1 MGDKYMALPVLF
13 RFLENPSYLDRK
25 QLGYHWKQEY
35 KFDERWKE
43 FKSQYNTFKP
53 VYYIEDE
60 SSYYVHMTIP
70 SNKRGNTYDVVIH
83 FLTNS
88 NTVMNDFSLRNY
100 NIQIFSN
107 NPVFGFYF
115 GYANYS
121 AGIIIPFLA
130 HKLGDEILSTPAKKH
145 NPRNAIGYDHSFYI
159 AGMALMDS
167 ARLMNKTYIKE
178 HAKPFNEKELLANV
192 RLLKEVMED
201 YQDNKDR
208 SGNKKTFNRDKS
220 ILDKTGELIQD
231 AKSKVGEIIDRTFT
245 TPGSNVKRPKK
256 FVGGDKA
263 VIKDVTRKSATRST
277 VIKKATSGIKRATVK
292 KPKRKI

>member
-1 MGDKYMALPVLF
+1 MALPVLF
-13 RFLENPSYLDRK
+13 RFLDNPSYLDHK
-25 QLGYHWKQEY
+25 QFGYYWKQKY
-35 KFDERWKE
+35 DYDKRWKE

-60 SSYYVHMTIP
+60 SSYYVHMTVP
-70 SNKRGNTYDVVIH
+70 SNNRGNTYDVVIH
-83 FLTNS
+83 FLTTSHN
-88 NTVMNDFSLRNY
+88 VMNDFSLRNY

-130 HKLGDEILSTPAKKH
+130 HKLGEEILSTPAKKH

-167 ARLMNKTYIKE
+167 ARLMNKSHIKDI
-178 HAKPFNEKELLANV
+178 AKPFNEKELLANV
-192 RLLKEVMED
+192 RLMKEVMDD
-201 YQDNKDR
+201 YQANKDS
-208 SGNKKTFNRDKS
+208 SGNKKAFHQDKS
-220 ILDKTGELIQD
+220 IIDKAGDLVSD

-256 FVGGDKA
+256 FVGGEKA
-263 VIKDVTRKSATRST
+263 VIKDATRKSATKST
-277 VIKKATSGIKRATVK
+277 VTKKATSAIKRATVK